1 MTKSPQSKSNQ
12 WDSSFAFLMAMIGSA
27 VGLGNIWR
35 FSHVVY
41 TNGGG
46 AFFIPYI
53 IAILILG
60 IPFLIMEYGLGY
72 HFKDSLSNIL
82 KKIKPKFE
90 VFGWFIMFIV
100 FMVLLYYMIIIG
112 WDFIYLILS
121 FFKGWGMDPA
131 VYFANN
137 IIVGGDNLNNILE
150 FVLPVSLI
158 TILLWV
164 VVWFISH
171 KDLNEGLSRVVKV
184 LVPMLFIIM
193 AIIVVY
199 ALTLPGQMIGL
210 SELFTPNWSSLTN
223 IDIWLAAFG
232 QVVFSLSVGQA
243 VAVTYASYLP
253 EKSKLIDKVFIVAG
267 ANAGFEV
274 FTAIGVFSILGFMS
288 LNSGIPVSN
297 IATSGSGLLFI
308 VFPEI
313 FNTMGIMSYIIGP
326 LFFLCVLF
334 AGITSALS
342 LLEPISNGITQK
354 FGYSRKKTLTLLC
367 AIGLIASLIFTT
379 GSGNYLLTIADEFL
393 NEFGIL
399 LSVILQTIIISWYYG
414 LRKLIPE
421 LNYKAK
427 LKVGSKWIF
436 ILKIVLPIVL
446 IFMWIMGII
455 NLIAT
460 ETGLTL
466 MVELIITAII
476 IIVPVILTKLPSK
489 TSENNQVDM

>member
-288 LNSGIPVSN
+288 LNSGIAVSD

-313 FNTMGIMSYIIGP
+313 FNIMGDVAYILGP

-334 AGITSALS
+334 AGLTSALS
-342 LLEPISNGITQK
+342 LMEPLLCSLSYK
-354 FGYSRKKTLTLLC
+354 FGFTRKKSVTIIC
-367 AIGLIASLIFTT
+367 IIGVLISLIFTT
-379 GSGNYLLTIADEFL
+379 GSGNYILTTTDTFV

-399 LSVILQTIIISWYYG
+399 LGVIIQTIIMAWCYG
-414 LRKLIPE
+414 LDRFIPSLSNSSINMGRKWKFFVKNILPFVLLIMWISGVIGIFVSNTPE
-421 LNYKAK
+421 TQFIELI
-427 LKVGSKWIF
+427 LTIIF
-436 ILKIVLPIVL
+436 ILVPI
-446 IFMWIMGII
+446 
-455 NLIAT
+455 
-460 ETGLTL
+460 
-466 MVELIITAII
+466 
-476 IIVPVILTKLPSK
+476 ILTKLPASDEPK
-489 TSENNQVDM
+489 ILD

>member
-1 MTKSPQSKSNQ
+1 MTKSPTSKSNQ

-72 HFKDSLSNIL
+72 HFKEALSNIL
-82 KKIKPKFE
+82 KKIRPHFE
-90 VFGWFIMFIV
+90 VIGWFIMFTV
-100 FMVLLYYMIIIG
+100 FMILIYYMIIIG

-121 FFKGWGMDPA
+121 FFKGWGTDPA
-131 VYFANN
+131 GYFTNN
-137 IIVGGDNLNNILE
+137 IVVGGNDLSNI
-150 FVLPVSLI
+150 FNFILPVTII
-158 TILLWV
+158 TTLLWIV
-164 VVWFISH
+164 IWFISH
-171 KDLNEGLSRVVKV
+171 KDLNAGLSRVVKI
-184 LVPMLFIIM
+184 LVPLLFIIM
-193 AIIVVY
+193 AAIVIY

-223 IDIWLAAFG
+223 IDIWLAAFA

-253 EKSKLIDKVFIVAG
+253 ENEKLIDKVFIVAG
-267 ANAGFEV
+267 ANAGFEI

-288 LNSGIPVSN
+288 LNSGIAVSD

-313 FNTMGIMSYIIGP
+313 FNTMGSIAYFIGP
-326 LFFLCVLF
+326 AFFLCVLF
-334 AGITSALS
+334 AGITSALA
-342 LLEPISNGITQK
+342 LLEPLSNAITQK
-354 FGYSRKKTLTLLC
+354 FGWSRRKCVSILCIIGILGSLFYS
-367 AIGLIASLIFTT
+367 T
-379 GSGNYLLTIADEFL
+379 GSGNYLLTVSDSFL

-399 LSVILQTIIISWYYG
+399 LGVILQAVIVSWYFG
-414 LRKLIPE
+414 LRKLLPE
-421 LNYKAK
+421 LNYEAHF
-427 LKVGSKWIF
+427 KVGSTWIF

-446 IFMWIMGII
+446 VLMWIIGIL
-455 NLIAT
+455 NLITT
-460 ETGLTL
+460 ETMTTL
-466 MVELIITAII
+466 SIEIVISAII
-476 IIVPVILTKLPSK
+476 IIVPIILTKLPKRENIK
-489 TSENNQVDM
+489 TSCE